1 MEPLASRIL
10 FVRHDGLFEVGTI
23 DQIDGQYVQTQS
35 DTGFSADWTHVV
47 AVGPRILYVASSGGL
62 GAVGHINWI
71 GQHVETQ
78 SGPTYSIDW
87 THIVAVA

>member
-1 MEPLASRIL
+1 
-10 FVRHDGLFEVGTI
+10 
-23 DQIDGQYVQTQS
+23 
-35 DTGFSADWTHVV
+35 
-47 AVGPRILYVASSGGL
+47 VGPRILYVASSGGL
-62 GAVGHINWI
+62 GAVGHINWT

>member
-1 MEPLASRIL
+1 VGPHVL
-10 FVRHDGLFEVGTI
+10 FVRDDGRFAVGHI
-23 DQIDGQYVQTQS
+23 DQSGGTFV
-35 DTGFSADWTHVV
+35 DTDSGTRFSHNWTHVV

-78 SGPTYSIDW
+78 SGHTYSIDW
-87 THIVAVA
+87 THVVAVA